1 MTCDGFA
8 RHLIDWQAHHGRH
21 DLPWQGTRDPYRVW
35 LSEIM
40 LQQTQVRTVL
50 NYYPRFLAHFP
61 DVSALAHAS
70 QAEVLALWSGMGYYS
85 RARNLHRCAQV
96 IATQWQGHF
105 PTRQADLAQLP
116 GIGPSTAAA
125 IAAFCFHER
134 VSILDGNVQR
144 VLTRYL
150 GFDQDLAIASAK
162 RNLWAIAQTLLPT
175 LEADMPPYTQGLM
188 DLGALV
194 CTRANPHCSDCPLQ
208 AQCVAHQTQM
218 ISAYPRQTKRLKRGQ
233 QNWWLWHITRSDG
246 AVCLVQRPQT
256 GIWAGL
262 YSFPIFTSQAALAMQ
277 MRGLASETM
286 PMKKHVLTH
295 QDLFLYRV
303 CTSISFAENVA
314 SPLGMA
320 CPVPDPSAQ
329 WFFPSDWAHLGLP
342 QPVSQMLKEPQP

>member
-1 MTCDGFA
+1 LTFA
-8 RHLIDWQAHHGRH
+8 SALIAWQKRHGRH

-50 NYYPRFLAHFP
+50 NYYPRFLARFP
-61 DVSALAHAS
+61 DVCALAHAS
-70 QAEVLALWSGMGYYS
+70 QTEVLALWSGMGYYS
-85 RARNLHRCAQV
+85 RARNLHRCAQL
-96 IATQWQGHF
+96 IATEWQGLF

-150 GFDQDLAIASAK
+150 GFDQDLAGAAAK
-162 RNLWAIAQTLLPT
+162 RSLWERAQTLLPA
-175 LEADMPPYTQGLM
+175 LETDMPAYTQGLM

-194 CTRANPHCSDCPLQ
+194 CTRANPHCSHCPLQ
-208 AQCVAHQTQM
+208 ATCVAHQTQT
-218 ISAYPRQTKRLKRGQ
+218 IAAYPRQTKRLKRGQ
-233 QNWWLWHITRSDG
+233 QNWWLWHITRGDG

-262 YSFPIFTSQAALAMQ
+262 YSFPTFTSLDDLEQIKGVRLV
-277 MRGLASETM
+277 GKVM
-286 PMKKHVLTH
+286 PVKKHILTH
-295 QDLFLYRV
+295 QDLFLYQV
-303 CTSISFAENVA
+303 CTSMPLTENVA
-314 SPLGMA
+314 SALDMV
-320 CPVPDPSAQ
+320 CPVPDLSAQ
-329 WFFPSDWAHLGLP
+329 WFLPQDWADLGLP
-342 QPVSQMLKEPQP
+342 QPILQMLKEPQR